1 MHSDAAS
8 SQAILTQTTLILFV
22 QDTCSQSWSQ
32 SITKHTHDPD
42 WHLSLTCLKKSC
54 LCKLFWHHRGQ
65 SPWAQF
71 RMVFQHSA
79 SYSDTTGIRVP
90 RFSSKWYL
98 RTYGKPTCAPS
109 PPSKSPRCCL
119 RNSSNVGLIVAF
131 ETVPMLAWLQGT
143 VKGGRRQGRQR
154 KRWEDNIRK
163 WTGLEFGKSQ
173 RAVENREK
181 RIKLVAKSSVVPQWP
196 SRLRDWWWWWWWWP
210 FILFSMKIAE
220 HFPFLHL
227 SPPGHW

>member
-119 RNSSNVGLIVAF
+119 RNSSNVGLIARHSERGKKARQTEEEMGRQHQEMDRLGVRQ
-131 ETVPMLAWLQGT
+131 VPKGSGKQGKKDKTGCKIICGAPMTLA
-143 VKGGRRQGRQR
+143 VKGLMMMMMMAIYSLFNED
-154 KRWEDNIRK
+154 RWALPLS
-163 WTGLEFGKSQ
+163 TPL
-173 RAVENREK
+173 
-181 RIKLVAKSSVVPQWP
+181 SSRPLIV
-196 SRLRDWWWWWWWWP
+196 
-210 FILFSMKIAE
+210 
-220 HFPFLHL
+220 
-227 SPPGHW
+227 